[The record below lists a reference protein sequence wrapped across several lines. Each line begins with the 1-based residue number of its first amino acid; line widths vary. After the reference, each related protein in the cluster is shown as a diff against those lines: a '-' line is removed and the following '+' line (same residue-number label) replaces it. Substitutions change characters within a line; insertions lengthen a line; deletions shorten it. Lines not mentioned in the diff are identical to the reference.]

1 MKCDLCILEI
11 KTNVYYET
19 EWYTILDCK
28 DCNIPMAVWKY
39 HRMKIPEQGAFV
51 MEEMLKIHAEKFYGH
66 SDFHIDKEQ
75 KKIPNH
81 LHWHA
86 RLDK

>member
-1 MKCDLCILEI
+1 
-11 KTNVYYET
+11 
-19 EWYTILDCK
+19 
-28 DCNIPMAVWKY
+28 MAVWKY
-39 HRMKIPEQGAFV
+39 HVMKIPEEGSYV

-66 SDFHIDKEQ
+66 TDFHIDKHQ